1 MYNFIQHF
9 RDYLRLR
16 EAVNTADEHHAKDGD
31 RYYVMPSLDG
41 KLVIMDRKNFRLLKR
56 KHYISQDVTLNQ
68 LRSECFYHTPYAN
81 GTDRMP
87 AHIRKERAEKYYEWI
102 TTWRKAEKMRKKDA
116 KRNKKGAKG

>member
-56 KHYISQDVTLNQ
+56 KHYIAQNVTLNQ

-87 AHIRKERAEKYYEWI
+87 AIVRKERAEKYYEWI
-102 TTWRKAEKMRKKDA
+102 TTWRKAEKMKKKDA